1 MPLTN
6 PSFPHISCLP
16 VTPCVLSS
24 PLPISPP
31 SLQKKL
37 SGPNKSPA
45 ALSGHGA
52 PPPPRWRGR
61 PPTATACPSSLLP
74 YLSERLAARPGS
86 LSPFSLLSLYCMNN
100 GDTFIKPRCCYEIK
114 APFDAPR
121 AESVGLRASR
131 FPLNPPRPSSHFS
144 HDSAPRKSRPT
155 GINFA

>member
-6 PSFPHISCLP
+6 PSCKHISFLP
-16 VTPCVLSS
+16 LTPRMFSL

-52 PPPPRWRGR
+52 PPLPRPGR

-74 YLSERLAARPGS
+74 YLSDRLGPAP
-86 LSPFSLLSLYCMNN
+86 SLLSLYCMNN

-121 AESVGLRASR
+121 AESAAGLA
-131 FPLNPPRPSSHFS
+131 FPPQSTSPVVSLF
-144 HDSAPRKSRPT
+144 T
-155 GINFA
+155 